1 MKRVM
6 VILGTRP
13 EGIKMAP
20 VIKELKKYPEFF
32 EVKVCSTGQHR
43 EMLGQVLDFFGIV
56 CDYTLD
62 VMTPNQTLADVT
74 CKVLKGMEKLFLQWR
89 PNVILVQGDTTTV
102 LSAALAAF
110 YHKIEVGHVEAGLR
124 TGNIYSP
131 WPEEMNRLLASR
143 MATVHFAPT
152 EGSKKTCYGKL
163 LRRKQSMLQETL

>member
-74 CKVLKGMEKLFLQWR
+74 RNFFSSGGRMSFLCR
-89 PNVILVQGDTTTV
+89 EIR
-102 LSAALAAF
+102 
-110 YHKIEVGHVEAGLR
+110 LR
-124 TGNIYSP
+124 FCLPRWLRFIT
-131 WPEEMNRLLASR
+131 R
-143 MATVHFAPT
+143 
-152 EGSKKTCYGKL
+152 SK
-163 LRRKQSMLQETL
+163 SDM

>member
-62 VMTPNQTLADVT
+62 VMTHNQNLADLT
-74 CKVLKGMEKLFLQWR
+74 CKLLKFIEKLFIQCL
-89 PNVILVQGDTTTV
+89 PNFFIVQGDKTTV
-102 LSAALAAF
+102 M
-110 YHKIEVGHVEAGLR
+110 Y
-124 TGNIYSP
+124 
-131 WPEEMNRLLASR
+131 
-143 MATVHFAPT
+143 
-152 EGSKKTCYGKL
+152 
-163 LRRKQSMLQETL
+163 